1 METTMHNI
9 MPQNQLSGWTMTD
22 HSYSSDSWEQ
32 KLDEYYECI
41 VECSEGQPMCKRLCN
56 EILR

>member
-1 METTMHNI
+1 MHNI

-32 KLDEYYECI
+32 KLDEYYECV
-41 VECSEGQPMCKRLCN
+41 VECSHSQSICKRLCN